1 MVREAICGSSL
12 KSAPT
17 GFNVSLVL
25 PVVEVSHR
33 TSGRWVKKPPFALLC
48 VSMRKAKIV
57 CTLGPSSDS
66 SKTIEEMIAAGM
78 DVARLNF
85 SHGTHAEHRARTQKV
100 RAAAKRTGRHVAI
113 LQDLQGP
120 KIRLGKFEGGQLRV
134 NDRDVVTITTR
145 PVLGGRGLIPTPV
158 RCLPRDVKPG
168 DPVLLD
174 DGRVRLRV
182 LSVSGTDVKAC
193 VEVGG
198 LLKDK
203 KGLNLPG
210 ALVSVP
216 TLTAK
221 DRADLKFGQTIGV
234 DYLALSFVRRPE
246 DILAARKLLVRPTP
260 IIAKIEKPQAVAAL
274 ASIADVSDGIMVAR
288 GDLGVEVPLETLPG
302 IQKTMVKTANERGG
316 LVIVATE
323 MLESM
328 VNSLRPT
335 RAEVSDVANAI
346 LDGADAV
353 MLSGE
358 TAAGQHPVEA
368 VRTMARIVS
377 EIEKRAVPR
386 PSVFEHTNDVSTGV
400 AAAAVAAADR
410 MNASVIVAYTESG
423 HTARLISEL
432 RPRCRLLALT
442 PNEAVVNRA
451 ALYWGAEGY
460 KVKRLYSTDA
470 MVQLVK
476 ALCRAKKFAPK
487 GSPIVI
493 VAGAPLNVPG
503 NTNLMSIHRC

>member
-1 MVREAICGSSL
+1 
-12 KSAPT
+12 
-17 GFNVSLVL
+17 
-25 PVVEVSHR
+25 
-33 TSGRWVKKPPFALLC
+33 
-48 VSMRKAKIV
+48 MRKAKIV

-66 SKTIEEMIAAGM
+66 AKVIEEMIRAGM

-85 SHGTHAEHRARTQKV
+85 SHGTHTEHRARAQKV
-100 RAAAKRTGRHVAI
+100 RAAAKRVGRHVAI
-113 LQDLQGP
+113 LQDVQGP

-134 NDRDVVTITTR
+134 HDREVVTLTTR

-158 RCLPRDVKPG
+158 RCLPRDVKAG

-182 LSVSGTDVKAC
+182 LAVSGPDVKAR

-198 LLKDK
+198 LLKDM

-216 TLTAK
+216 TLTVK
-221 DRADLKFGQTIGV
+221 DRADLKFGQTLGV
-234 DYLALSFVRRPE
+234 DYVALSFVRRPE
-246 DILAARKLLVRPTP
+246 DILAARKLMVRHTP

-274 ASIADVSDGIMVAR
+274 SGIAEVSDGVMVAR

-302 IQKTMVKTANERGG
+302 IQKTIVKTVNKIGG

-328 VNSLRPT
+328 VNNVRPT

-386 PSVFEHTNDVSTGV
+386 TAVFEQTKDVATGV

-410 MNASVIVAYTESG
+410 LNAGLIVAYTESG
-423 HTARLISEL
+423 YTARLISEL
-432 RPRCRLLALT
+432 RPHCRLLALT
-442 PNEAVVNRA
+442 PHETVVNRV
-451 ALYWGAEGY
+451 ALYWGAEGHR
-460 KVKRLYSTDA
+460 VKRLYSTDA

-476 ALCRAKKFAPK
+476 RLCRAHKFTRK

-493 VAGAPLNVPG
+493 VAGVPLNMPG